1 MTIIDDIL
9 RLFGSAKRD
18 VSRAIGVGNS
28 HVFHGLTSTQ
38 TNAYQFFDGL
48 NGKSPTD
55 TIEFTLYEK
64 DSNGR
69 PTGRSARR
77 RITVA
82 DMVNLSG
89 DYQEATNR
97 LTTIYSRLVRD
108 GLVTESP
115 LSDSDKAVMLRGQA
129 VPVTQQTRDPHMADP
144 RGILRAP
151 WLSQRGQIPD
161 PYNSDDPRGVPSW
174 WPNINDHAPVVGLT
188 PKVLDRRL
196 TSTESLRDT
205 YQQLIFACHRYL
217 QSRNAPMIFHPLA
230 IAAQAHIYPSRHA
243 YSNLNEESGSRSIA
257 AWAEANNDPRYLLQN
272 TVLGFKFPEGFQHS
286 GPVFGAHNSQW
297 VWNES
302 LDRRF
307 PITVGTGTIQS
318 RGAFDT
324 GERITS
330 WPIYTAD
337 ALLELQRWVNVA
349 KVLLSTGNV
358 SADPKACMVDAFAIN
373 AVYTGAQKRAYTQ
386 VNLPMHSNVVGA
398 RERFAREA
406 LARKAAQRGSLG
418 VPGYH
423 SEGDDAADISMGLVG
438 SVALAVSD
446 ALATGGFPVGVAV
459 GIVSFL
465 VRGGSL
471 LATFLGGPDAP
482 RNPFDYPIRM
492 TASDSSPIING
503 LSVNNCLQLPPL
515 YRV

>member
-1 MTIIDDIL
+1 MTILDTIL
-9 RLFGSAKRD
+9 ALFGLGKDTSAPRGANT
-18 VSRAIGVGNS
+18 SN
-28 HVFHGLTSTQ
+28 VFRGLSSTQ
-38 TNAYQFFDGL
+38 TDAYQFFDGL
-48 NGKSPTD
+48 NGRSPTD
-55 TIEFTLYEK
+55 SIEFTLYEK
-64 DSNGR
+64 DGNGR

-82 DMVNLSG
+82 DMVNLAG
-89 DYQEATNR
+89 DYQETTNN
-97 LTTIYSRLVRD
+97 LQSIYSGLVRD
-108 GLVTESP
+108 GLITESP
-115 LSDSDKAVMLRGQA
+115 LDASAQNIMLRGLA
-129 VPVTQQTRDPHMADP
+129 APVTQQTRDPHMADP

-151 WLSQRGQIPD
+151 WQSQRGQIPD

-174 WPNINDHAPVVGLT
+174 WPNINDKAPVVGLT
-188 PKVLDRRL
+188 PRVLDKGQV
-196 TSTESLRDT
+196 STESLRDL
-205 YQQLIFACHRYL
+205 YRRIIFACHAYL

-230 IAAQAHIYPSRHA
+230 IAAQSHIYPSRWA
-243 YSNLNEESGSRSIA
+243 YSNVDNESGSKSIA
-257 AWAEANNDPRYLLQN
+257 KWSAANNDTRYLLQN
-272 TVLGFKFPEGFQHS
+272 TVLGFKYPEGFQHN
-286 GPVFGAHNSQW
+286 GPLFGAHPSHW
-297 VWNES
+297 VWEQS

-337 ALLELQRWVNVA
+337 ALLELQRWVNVMR
-349 KVLLSTGNV
+349 VLLATGNV
-358 SADPKACMVDAFAIN
+358 SQDPKACMVDAFAIN
-373 AVYTGAQKRAYTQ
+373 AVYVGAQRRAYDQ
-386 VNLPMHSNVVGA
+386 VNLPMGSNVVGA

-423 SEGDDAADISMGLVG
+423 STGDDAADISMGLVG

-446 ALATGGFPVGVAV
+446 ALVTGGFPVGLAV

-492 TASDSSPIING
+492 SDSNSSPIING
-503 LSVNNCLQLPPL
+503 LTVNNCLQLPPL